1 MRDRLAT
8 AAGLTLRRWEDAD
21 ADAVLAAFAPAEMAR
36 QSVRPLRDAADAL
49 LWLADRGRDWE
60 AGTGYSWAVVDRRAV
75 VVGCVTVSAV
85 DRRHDTGWVS
95 YWTVE
100 AARGRG
106 VAAVA
111 AGALSAWA
119 FADLGLFRLEL
130 GHRTNNPASCR
141 VARRAGFQV
150 EGVERAKLRYG
161 AARYDV
167 ELHARLATDP
177 YPPLGPP

>member
-8 AAGLTLRRWEDAD
+8 AAGLTLRRWEDTD

-36 QSVRPLRDAADAL
+36 QSGRRLRDRADAL
-49 LWLADRGRDWE
+49 MWLADRRQDWD
-60 AGTGYSWAVVDRRAV
+60 AGTGYSWAVVDQRAV
-75 VVGCVTVSAV
+75 VVGSVTVSAV

-100 AARGRG
+100 SARGRG

-111 AGALSAWA
+111 TGALSAWA
-119 FADLGLFRLEL
+119 FGDLGLFRLEL
-130 GHRTNNPASCR
+130 GHRINNPASCR
-141 VARRAGFQV
+141 VAERAGFRV

-161 AARYDV
+161 DTRYDV